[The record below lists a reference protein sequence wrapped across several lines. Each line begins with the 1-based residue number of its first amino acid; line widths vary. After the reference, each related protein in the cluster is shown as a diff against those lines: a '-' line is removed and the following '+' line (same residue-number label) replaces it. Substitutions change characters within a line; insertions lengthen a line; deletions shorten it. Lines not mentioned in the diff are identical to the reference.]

1 MKKCI
6 AAALILALLL
16 SGCSWEE
23 PDYVPDADL
32 QRPGHT
38 PEATLPPAE
47 EQEIFALAYWP
58 DRTLNPYQC
67 TDMTNRVLFNLIYQG
82 LFTVTAEYEARPML
96 CTSYNVSNDLR
107 SWTFRVTNATFS
119 DGTAVTGEDVR
130 ASLEASMGSPW
141 YGNRLQHVQS
151 ITALGDS
158 VMIQMK
164 IPCENLPL
172 LLDIPI
178 VKASQVDAER
188 PLGTGPYRYD
198 GDQLRRQAGWWCD
211 ATLPI
216 DQQVIPLMKAESTAQ
231 IRNLFE
237 QSNVGL
243 VCTDPGLKGQADF
256 HRNYELWS
264 RESGE
269 FVYMMCSDRS
279 EIFEN
284 QALRAALTYA
294 IDRDKLARD
303 HYKGFA
309 YPASL
314 PASPKSPFYDQKLA
328 SQFGFNPDK
337 FAEAVAGANLE
348 GKEIILMVSSA
359 DQNKLE
365 LAQAVADMFAA
376 GGMTVKLF
384 QVHPRELINQLR
396 WGKYDLFI
404 GQTTLSPNMD
414 LTSFFATNG
423 SLSYGGLSDETV
435 NTLCKKALENTGNYY
450 SLHKLIM
457 ENGWLCP
464 ILFRSTAVY
473 GARGATTGLKPAR
486 DAALY
491 YDLGLKLSDIFLSA

>member
-6 AAALILALLL
+6 AAALILALLV
-16 SGCSWEE
+16 SGCSWKE

-32 QRPGHT
+32 QRPGNT

-47 EQEIFALAYWP
+47 EQETFALAYWP
-58 DRTLNPYQC
+58 DRSLNPYQC
-67 TDMTNRVLFNLIYQG
+67 TDMTNRILLSLVYQG
-82 LFTVTAEYEARPML
+82 LFTVTADYEARPML

-107 SWTFRVTNATFS
+107 SWTFRVANATFS
-119 DGTAVTGEDVR
+119 DGTAVTGEDIR

-141 YGNRLQHVQS
+141 YGSRLQHVQS

-164 IPCENLPL
+164 TPCENLPL

-178 VKASQVDAER
+178 VKASEVDAAR

-198 GDQLRRQAGWWCD
+198 GEQLRRQAGWWCD

-216 DQQVIPLMKAESTAQ
+216 DQQVIPLMAAESTAQ

-243 VCTDPGLKGQADF
+243 VCTDPSSKDHADF

-284 QALRAALTYA
+284 EAIRTALTHA

-309 YPASL
+309 YPAAL

-328 SQFGFNPDK
+328 SQFGYAAEK
-337 FAEAVAGANLE
+337 LTEAVASANLE
-348 GKEIILMVSSA
+348 SKEVILMVSTA
-359 DQNKLE
+359 DQIKRE
-365 LAQAVADMFAA
+365 LAQSVADMLTAA
-376 GGMTVKLF
+376 GL
-384 QVHPRELINQLR
+384 QVTIFPVQPQEIVSQLR
-396 WGKYDLFI
+396 WGTYDLFI

-414 LTSFFATNG
+414 LTSFFAANG

-435 NTLCKKALENTGNYY
+435 NTLCKKALENSGNYY

-486 DAALY
+486 DAALS
-491 YDLGLKLSDIFLSA
+491 YDLGLKLSDIFMSA